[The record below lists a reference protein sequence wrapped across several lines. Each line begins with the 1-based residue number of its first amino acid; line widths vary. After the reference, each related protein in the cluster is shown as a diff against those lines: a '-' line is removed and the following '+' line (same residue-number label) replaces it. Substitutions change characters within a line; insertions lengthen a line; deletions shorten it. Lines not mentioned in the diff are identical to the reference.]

1 MSEAKWT
8 PMVVVRAA
16 EDPAVV
22 AMECR
27 ANRGTNDSA
36 LYLEK
41 TSIRGRARC
50 PLRDDKFGPLGF
62 TRSDARPDLQYC
74 RERVWVQ
81 REMVLRTTRS
91 ARHYGAG
98 M

>member
-1 MSEAKWT
+1 MNEAKWT

-16 EDPAVV
+16 EGPAVN

-41 TSIRGRARC
+41 TSIRG
-50 PLRDDKFGPLGF
+50 G
-62 TRSDARPDLQYC
+62 
-74 RERVWVQ
+74 Q
-81 REMVLRTTRS
+81 RGKR
-91 ARHYGAG
+91 
-98 M
+98 

>member
-1 MSEAKWT
+1 MNEAKWT

-16 EDPAVV
+16 EGPAVI

-41 TSIRGRARC
+41 TSIRG
-50 PLRDDKFGPLGF
+50 G
-62 TRSDARPDLQYC
+62 
-74 RERVWVQ
+74 Q
-81 REMVLRTTRS
+81 RGKR
-91 ARHYGAG
+91 
-98 M
+98 